1 MCDRTEADQPLK
13 ELRREQANA
22 RGRLYPAFGDA
33 PAIVEGVGYPLRM
46 VTPED
51 LEGLRRH
58 GVPVGLAAQCCN
70 RSASWTIGLLWGDR
84 RSRWAIAAAG
94 HSAQRSGEA
103 FVLTGVTF
111 AQPGPYPYLAAV
123 VLGVGRG

>member
-13 ELRREQANA
+13 ELRREQANP

-51 LEGLRRH
+51 LEVLRRH

-70 RSASWTIGLLWGDR
+70 HSASWTIVCSGATDVLAGRLRRPVIPLSDPVR
-84 RSRWAIAAAG
+84 RSC
-94 HSAQRSGEA
+94 
-103 FVLTGVTF
+103 
-111 AQPGPYPYLAAV
+111 
-123 VLGVGRG
+123 